1 MASTPGL
8 LPIGLA
14 ITQSEISKKILSY
27 LQMKKKTSVY
37 HLKRGYLKN
46 QLVHRIIIIVIIII
60 NHDDDDDDDNH
71 EGYHSFER
79 FYLHCIFSLVCFQNF

>member
-1 MASTPGL
+1 
-8 LPIGLA
+8 
-14 ITQSEISKKILSY
+14 
-27 LQMKKKTSVY
+27 MKRKTSIY
-37 HLKRGYLKN
+37 HLKRGYLKS

-60 NHDDDDDDDNH
+60 NHDDDDDDDDDDNN